1 MNPRDSAS
9 QKIDYKQIMKFIL
22 GKKIEMTQV
31 WKNELIVPVTK
42 VKVEP
47 GVIVQLKTAA
57 RDGYTSAVVGFG
69 TRREKNINKPQLGQ
83 MKDLG
88 KFRFLKEFRYKHK
101 EDSAEFEKL
110 NRGDKIDLNTFE
122 VGDMVNVQG
131 TSKGKGFQGG
141 VKRHGFHGQ
150 DKTHGNKDQLRMP
163 GSVGAGEPQHVF
175 KGTRMAG
182 HMGNKTA
189 TVTNLKIVEVNPEE
203 QTISILGGIP
213 GARNSVV
220 YIIGRGELKVSKQE
234 VKEEVKSEKAEEVKV
249 EVVSEKVEEVKSEV
263 VSEKAEVKTE
273 EPKAE
278 DTSTSS
284 AQDVKVEAPIVEEPK
299 VEEAKTPEP
308 KVEDTSTSSA
318 QDAKAEEPKVEEV
331 KAEVKKEEPKE
342 EKFEDTYIDKFNKL
356 SKEEKDKFSSAEM
369 TEAISALE
377 EKYKLDLVPL
387 VTMIVVKE
395 IAIEDLTNCS

>member
-1 MNPRDSAS
+1 MNPILEGSS
-9 QKIDYKQIMKFIL
+9 SKKVDYKQIMKFIL

-47 GVIVQLKTAA
+47 GVIVQLKTSAK
-57 RDGYTSAVVGFG
+57 DGYTSAVVGFG
-69 TRREKNINKPQLGQ
+69 SRREKNINKPQLGQ
-83 MKDLG
+83 MKNLG

-101 EDSAEFEKL
+101 EDNAEFEKL

-182 HMGNKTA
+182 RMGNKTA
-189 TVTNLKIVEVNPEE
+189 TITNLKIVEVNPEE

-220 YIIGRGELKVSKQE
+220 YITGRGELKVIKQE
-234 VKEEVKSEKAEEVKV
+234 IKEEPKEEKTAEVKP
-249 EVVSEKVEEVKSEV
+249 EVVSEKVETKEEVKAEPKVEAPKVEDTSTN
-263 VSEKAEVKTE
+263 SAQEVKTE
-273 EPKAE
+273 EPKVEGVKVEEPKNE

-284 AQDVKVEAPIVEEPK
+284 AQEAKPLEPK
-299 VEEAKTPEP
+299 AEP
-308 KVEDTSTSSA
+308 
-318 QDAKAEEPKVEEV
+318 
-331 KAEVKKEEPKE
+331 KKEEIKE
-342 EKFEDTYIDKFNKL
+342 EKFEDAYVDRFNHL
-356 SKEEKDKFSSAEM
+356 SKSEREQFSSTEM
-369 TEAISALE
+369 TEAITALE

-387 VTMIVVKE
+387 ITKIVVKE
-395 IAIEDLTNCS
+395 ITAEEVEKYCS